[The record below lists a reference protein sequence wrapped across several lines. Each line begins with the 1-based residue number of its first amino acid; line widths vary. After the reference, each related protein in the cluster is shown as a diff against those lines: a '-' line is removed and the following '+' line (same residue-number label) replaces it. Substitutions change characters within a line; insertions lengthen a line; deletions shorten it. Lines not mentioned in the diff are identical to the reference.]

1 MIQTPTA
8 SGMDGIKL
16 QTPPLP
22 LPLKG
27 GELPTEFPLRQ
38 QFFGGQG
45 GAVPMWRTRRRCSHV
60 ADKAALFPCGGQ
72 GGSRSPPFKGRGR
85 GGVSIFNLLSC
96 YFDSI
101 PPKKVVLSC
110 QCCLKSNQRQLEQL
124 RTTL

>member
-45 GAVPMWRTRRRCSHV
+45 GAIPMWRTRRQQIPS
-60 ADKAALFPCGGQ
+60 LQGEGQ
-72 GGSRSPPFKGRGR
+72 GWGLYLQPI
-85 GGVSIFNLLSC
+85 VMLL
-96 YFDSI
+96 
-101 PPKKVVLSC
+101 
-110 QCCLKSNQRQLEQL
+110 
-124 RTTL
+124 

>member
-45 GAVPMWRTRRRCSHV
+45 GAIPMWRTRRRNSHV
-60 ADKAALFPCGGQ
+60 ADKAAADPLP
-72 GGSRSPPFKGRGR
+72 SR
-85 GGVSIFNLLSC
+85 GGAGVGSLSSTYC
-96 YFDSI
+96 HATLIAF
-101 PPKKVVLSC
+101 PLKKLSSVVNVVLKVTKDN
-110 QCCLKSNQRQLEQL
+110 LNN
-124 RTTL
+124 

>member
-45 GAVPMWRTRRRCSHV
+45 GAIPMWRTRRRCSHV
-60 ADKAALFPCGGQ
+60 ADKAAQFPCGGQ
-72 GGSRSPPFKGRGR
+72 GGAVPMWRTRRQQIPSLQGEGQGWGLYLQPI
-85 GGVSIFNLLSC
+85 VMLL
-96 YFDSI
+96 
-101 PPKKVVLSC
+101 
-110 QCCLKSNQRQLEQL
+110 
-124 RTTL
+124 